1 MTFKSD
7 KPDSIDFKYNLKV
20 YFGLLKKYRM
30 QFMLILLLVLLG
42 EALLV
47 TDRFLFKV
55 IIDKGTEYVAGTLGK
70 SILVN
75 ILFII
80 ALVYIST
87 TLIKIIVK
95 WFKQSLTNKLETE
108 LIEDTKLK
116 FFNHIIG
123 LSHKFH
129 TNNKTGSLISRLS
142 RGGRAVERM
151 TDILIFNVA
160 PLVFQLI
167 IVSISM
173 MAFDFTSGLIVF
185 LTVIIFLI
193 YSYIIQQVQKPSS
206 MKANDIEDF
215 EKGKLADT
223 ITNIDSIKY
232 FGKEKYVK
240 NKFKQFTGDTKFWMK
255 KNWDY
260 YRLLDGGQTLILSI
274 GTFLLLYFPL
284 VKFLNNELSL
294 GTIVFI
300 YTIYGT
306 LLGPLFG
313 FVGGMREYFR
323 VMVDFQS
330 LFEYNKIEQDIKDK
344 PNAKPLIIRR
354 GSIQFDNIT
363 FKYGQRKI
371 FENFSLTIPRN
382 NKIALVGHSGS
393 GKSTLIKVLYRLYD
407 VDSGAIYIDGV
418 DIRNVIQESLR
429 SEMSIVP
436 QECVLFDD
444 TIYNNIAFSRPEAS
458 RVEVLNA
465 IKFAQLDKI
474 IQEFPNK
481 EETVVGE
488 RGIKLSGGEKQRV
501 SIARAIL
508 ANKRI
513 LVLDEAT
520 SSLDS
525 QTEYDIQK
533 ALKKLMKGRTTIII
547 AHRLS
552 TIMTADKIV
561 VLHKGKIVQM
571 GTHNELIKVNG
582 DYKRLWNLQKGG
594 YIK

>member
-1 MTFKSD
+1 MKER
-7 KPDSIDFKYNLKV
+7 PERIDFKYNLKV
-20 YFGLLKKYRM
+20 YFELLKKYKKK
-30 QFMLILLLVLLG
+30 FAILMLLVLIG

-47 TDRFLFKV
+47 TDRFLFKI
-55 IIDKGTEYVAGTLGK
+55 IIDRGTEYNAGTLGK
-70 SILVN
+70 EVIIHILLIVAL
-75 ILFII
+75 IYIGLLI
-80 ALVYIST
+80 A
-87 TLIKIIVK
+87 KIVVK
-95 WFKQSLTNKLETE
+95 WLKQSSINKLETE
-108 LIEDTKLK
+108 LIEDTKIK
-116 FFNHIIG
+116 FFNHIIT

-129 TNNKTGSLISRLS
+129 TNNKTGSMISRLS

-160 PLVFQLI
+160 PLIFQLI

-173 MAFDFTSGLIVF
+173 MAFDITSGLVVF
-185 LTVIIFLI
+185 ITVIIFLI
-193 YSYIIQQVQKPSS
+193 YSFIIQEIQKPSS
-206 MKANDIEDF
+206 MKANDVEDF

-232 FGKEKYVK
+232 FGKEEHIKS
-240 NKFKQFTGDTKFWMK
+240 KFKEITSTTKFWTK

-260 YRLLDGGQTLILSI
+260 YRILDAGQTTILSI

-306 LLGPLFG
+306 LMNPLFG
-313 FVGGMREYFR
+313 FVSGMREYFR

-330 LFEYNKIEQDIKDK
+330 LFEYNKIEQEIKDEQ
-344 PNAKPLIIRR
+344 NAKLIDITL
-354 GSIQFDNIT
+354 GKIEFDNIT

-371 FENFSLTIPRN
+371 FEDFTLTIPKN
-382 NKIALVGHSGS
+382 SKVALVGHSGS
-393 GKSTLIKVLYRLYD
+393 GKSTLIKLLYRLYD
-407 VDSGAIYIDGV
+407 LDNGTIKIDGTNITCV
-418 DIRNVIQESLR
+418 KQESLR

-444 TIYNNIAFSRPEAS
+444 TIYHNIAFSKPDATTE
-458 RVEVLNA
+458 EVMNA

-474 IQEFPNK
+474 ILEFPKK
-481 EETVVGE
+481 EETIVGE

-508 ANKRI
+508 ANKKI

-525 QTEYDIQK
+525 QTEHDIQTD
-533 ALKKLMKGRTTIII
+533 LEKLMKGRTTIII

-552 TIMTADKIV
+552 TIMKADKIV
-561 VLHKGKIVQM
+561 VLKKGKIAQI
-571 GTHNELIKVNG
+571 GTHKQLIKKKG